1 MKSQLITLFLFL
13 ISCQTYSQYHTSP
26 ENVVLELFK
35 AAQSQDFSKLAALC
49 DPKGEGDKDVKQICN
64 LMNQAEETRTKF
76 SEEFKKGRIVG
87 KTEFKENF
95 ASVKIKFGKDRKVN
109 ETVILVKR
117 ENFWYLYSM

>member
-1 MKSQLITLFLFL
+1 MKALFSLLLIVSFN
-13 ISCQTYSQYHTSP
+13 TSFAQNFTDP
-26 ENVVLELFK
+26 NAVVLELFK

-49 DPKGEGDKDVKQICN
+49 DPQGEGDGDVKQICN
-64 LMNQAEETRTKF
+64 LMNQPEETRTKF
-76 SEEFKKGRIVG
+76 AEEFKKGRIIG

-95 ASVKIKFGKDRKVN
+95 ASVKIKFGKERKVN